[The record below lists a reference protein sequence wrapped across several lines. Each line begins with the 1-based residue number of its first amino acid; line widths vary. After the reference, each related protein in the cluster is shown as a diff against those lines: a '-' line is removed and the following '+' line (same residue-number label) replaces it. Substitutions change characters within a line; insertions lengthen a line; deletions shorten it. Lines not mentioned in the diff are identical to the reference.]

1 MKTLILSSMIT
12 LLSFPALAS
21 HDSWYDE
28 AKVIKVTPVY
38 KNYAQHYNHSSHS
51 LPHYSAELK
60 HNNVKVRVKQ
70 NGHHRDHQ
78 HHNKPTHS
86 YRHNELA
93 GFDVTYKYKGNVF
106 HTFTEEH
113 PGRRI
118 TVKLNIAPIHHSHRN
133 KMGRHYPK

>member
-1 MKTLILSSMIT
+1 MKTLILCSLIT

-38 KNYAQHYNHSSHS
+38 KNTAQHYNHSSNS
-51 LPHYSAELK
+51 QPHYSAELK
-60 HNNVKVRVKQ
+60 HNNIKVRVKH
-70 NGHHRDHQ
+70 NGRHESH
-78 HHNKPTHS
+78 HHNKPKHY

-93 GFDVTYKYKGNVF
+93 GFNVTYKYKGNVF

-113 PGRRI
+113 PGHRI
-118 TVKLNIAPIHHSHRN
+118 TVKLNIAPVYHNRRN
-133 KMGRHYPK
+133 KMGHHYPK

>member
-1 MKTLILSSMIT
+1 MKTLILSSIVT

-38 KNYAQHYNHSSHS
+38 KKTVQHYNHSASP
-51 LPHYSAELK
+51 LTHYSAELK
-60 HNNVKVRVKQ
+60 HNNVKVRVKHH
-70 NGHHRDHQ
+70 GHQERHQ
-78 HHNKPTHS
+78 HHKQPKHD

-93 GFDVTYKYKGNVF
+93 GFNVTYKYKGNVF
-106 HTFTEEH
+106 HTFTKEH
-113 PGRRI
+113 PGHRI

-133 KMGRHYPK
+133 KVGHYYPK